1 MTTQFIIVNRYD
13 GELYEALNVKRFYKT
28 SGLAQGTIQKQIPR
42 SGFLLTVLE
51 VKLGADPS
59 VEQVA
64 KFSGFTVQEFDAEVA
79 AFREVQLD
87 KLASDKECYLPK
99 HAGEKWVLDEMQ
111 RKEKTIAMLESM
123 RYEDLIYK

>member
-28 SGLAQGTIQKQIPR
+28 SGLAQGTIQKQTY

-51 VKLGADPS
+51 VKLGANPS

-64 KFSGFTVQEFDAEVA
+64 KFRGFTVQEFDAQVA
-79 AFREVQLD
+79 LFRKAQIS
-87 KLASDKECYLPK
+87 KLKSDEECYLPK
-99 HAGEKWVLDEMQ
+99 HAGEKWALDEMQ
-111 RKEKTIAMLESM
+111 KKKDIIAMLESL